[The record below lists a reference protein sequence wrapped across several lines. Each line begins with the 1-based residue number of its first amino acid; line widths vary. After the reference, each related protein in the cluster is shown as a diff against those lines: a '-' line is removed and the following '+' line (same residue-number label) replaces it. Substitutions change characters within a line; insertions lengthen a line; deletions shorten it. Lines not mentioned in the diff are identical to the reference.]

1 MRRSIGAGKP
11 GSTRPR
17 GDGGDGVSPADPP
30 AGPPARRRVARDGRD
45 RQVVAERA
53 AVEAMYRRLDHDLT
67 ETLRQRERALA
78 VRPESPGEMYARDLE
93 VDRLTRV
100 IGELRAAERAL
111 CFGRVDTTTGTSLHI
126 GRVALRDEGGDL
138 LLIDWRADAA
148 RPFYAATAASPLGLR
163 RRRHLRL
170 EGRTVVGV
178 SDELLDGSAPTEED
192 VVGDGPLVEALGRAR
207 TGRMREAVST
217 LRAEQDAIVRSPS
230 RGVTVVQG
238 GPGTGKTIV
247 ALHRAAYVLHAF
259 PRVADRGV
267 LVHGPN
273 HRFLDYIGDVL
284 PSLGE
289 NDVRLATAADLVG
302 VKPCATEPAVVA
314 EVKGRADL
322 AEALARWVEARRP
335 HGVPLTVT
343 IGRDTMTMGVSAV
356 DRARRTALRDAPG
369 HNPARER
376 FTEEVVEELVDL
388 MEERAAET
396 LDTIDAEV
404 AEVLGVDPDRVTAAD
419 LRRLGVETADTGSGQ
434 PGFDRETVRASLL
447 GDPGIDSLVQGV
459 WPRLEAGAVLRE
471 FLADR
476 AALASLL
483 PGWTPE
489 ERELLAGAPMPGPT
503 TADLALL
510 DEARHLLDGPPEQIF
525 GHIVVDEAQELTGME
540 WRMLMRRCP
549 SRSMTIVGDFAQAGS
564 NTGIHGWEAALSPFV
579 GDRFETHTLTVNYRT
594 TAEILRASA
603 PLLAEVAP
611 GQRPSRSIRHGA
623 VPRTLGI
630 TEAETAGSVDRLIEE
645 ERRLHPEGLIGVI
658 CPPGRVG
665 DLEAGTSGRNVV
677 VVPADEARGL
687 EFDTVLLVDPA
698 GIRAAR
704 PAGARDLY
712 VATTRATT
720 RLTVVEVRPDTA
732 G

>member
-1 MRRSIGAGKP
+1 MA
-11 GSTRPR
+11 
-17 GDGGDGVSPADPP
+17 
-30 AGPPARRRVARDGRD
+30 
-45 RQVVAERA
+45 AERA
-53 AVEAMYRRLDHDLT
+53 AVDAMYHRLDRELAHA
-67 ETLRQRERALA
+67 LRDRERALA
-78 VRPESPGEMYARDLE
+78 TRPENPGERYARDLE
-93 VDRLTRV
+93 VDRLNRIV
-100 IGELRAAERAL
+100 GELRAAERAL
-111 CFGRVDTTTGTSLHI
+111 CFGRVDTTSGTSLHI
-126 GRVALRDEGGDL
+126 GRLALRDEDGEL

-178 SDELLDGSAPTEED
+178 SDELLDGSPPTEED
-192 VVGDGPLVEALGRAR
+192 VVGDGPLAEALGRAR
-207 TGRMREAVST
+207 TGRMREAVAT
-217 LRAEQDAIVRSPS
+217 LRTEQDAIVRSPS

-247 ALHRAAYVLHAF
+247 ALHRAAYVLYAF
-259 PRVADRGV
+259 PRVAERGV
-267 LVHGPN
+267 LVYGPN

-302 VKPCATEPAVVA
+302 VTPTATDPAAVA
-314 EVKGRADL
+314 AAKGRAEL
-322 AEALARWVEARRP
+322 AEALARWVGTRRP

-343 IGRDTMTMGVSAV
+343 IGNDTMTLAGPVV
-356 DRARRTALRDAPG
+356 DGARRTALRDASA

-376 FTEEVVEELVDL
+376 FTEEIVDELVDL
-388 MEERAAET
+388 MEERAAAT

-404 AEVLGVDPDRVTAAD
+404 AQVLGIDPDRATAAD
-419 LRRLGVETADTGSGQ
+419 LRRLGVETPDTAGGQ
-434 PGFDRETVRASLL
+434 PEFDRETIRESLID
-447 GDPGIDSLVQGV
+447 DPGIDALVERV
-459 WPRLEAGAVLRE
+459 WPRLEPAAALRE
-471 FLADR
+471 FLADG

-483 PGWTPE
+483 PSWTPG
-489 ERELLAGAPMPGPT
+489 ERALLAGGANTGAGA
-503 TADLALL
+503 ADLALL
-510 DEARHLLDGPPEQIF
+510 DEARHLIDGPPEHLF

-564 NTGIHGWEAALSPFV
+564 PTGLHRWEAALSPFV

-611 GQRPSRSIRHGA
+611 EQRPSRSIRHGA
-623 VPRTLGI
+623 VPRTIG
-630 TEAETAGSVDRLIEE
+630 TTGAEAAGLVKRLVEEDR
-645 ERRLHPEGLIGVI
+645 RAHPGELVGVI
-658 CPPGRVG
+658 CPRDRVR
-665 DLEAGTSGRNVV
+665 DLAAVPREREQVV
-677 VVPADEARGL
+677 LVPADESRGL
-687 EFDTVLLVDPA
+687 EFDAVVLVDPA

-704 PAGARDLY
+704 PAGVRDLY
-712 VATTRATT
+712 VAMTRATK
-720 RLTVVEVRPDTA
+720 RLTVVDPA